1 MSKFN
6 NLSRQSNEGKDHL
19 QFSNS
24 LFLNF
29 LVCRKHAKSRLIFSQ
44 IQINLILK
52 KNSHHLK
59 STKQQ
64 KQKGLKTQE
73 KPIKWLNTIDPLFF
87 LDFTTLKNRS
97 FAFQIYFQNYSKLLK
112 SAIVSAN
119 LKFNVFKRLN

>member
-73 KPIKWLNTIDPLFF
+73 KPIK
-87 LDFTTLKNRS
+87 
-97 FAFQIYFQNYSKLLK
+97 
-112 SAIVSAN
+112 
-119 LKFNVFKRLN
+119 